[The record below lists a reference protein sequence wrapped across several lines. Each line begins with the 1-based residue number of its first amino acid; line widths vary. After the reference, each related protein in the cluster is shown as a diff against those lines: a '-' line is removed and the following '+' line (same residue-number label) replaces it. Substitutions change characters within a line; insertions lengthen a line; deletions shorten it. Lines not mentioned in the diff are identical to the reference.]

1 MEVVMALSTIRR
13 AIGAITSSSIAEV
26 AGNVVPD
33 LEILIVKVMEQR
45 WVWDQQWRM
54 KRSSTAW
61 YRGSVDQMVVEIY
74 RKEDFD
80 LVMLWCWVPVWAE
93 DSRYA
98 YILLCFMAMLFMVNV
113 YVVLFSDSTWVL
125 LFCGDLAKNR
135 VTGSSIAW
143 WKWNANAHHI
153 ACNGLDFDPDLQ
165 HMPLFW

>member
-33 LEILIVKVMEQR
+33 LEILIVKAMEQR

-54 KRSSTAW
+54 RRSSTAW
-61 YRGSVDQMVVEIY
+61 YRGAVDQMVVEIY

-80 LVMLWCWVPVWAE
+80 LAQPIHA
-93 DSRYA
+93 
-98 YILLCFMAMLFMVNV
+98 
-113 YVVLFSDSTWVL
+113 
-125 LFCGDLAKNR
+125 DLAKNR

-143 WKWNANAHHI
+143 WKWNPNAHHI